1 MRQNLTT
8 VRKRFNEIREEAEKK
23 SVETDKLK
31 VTSSIQNHN

>member
-1 MRQNLTT
+1 MRQNLNT

-31 VTSSIQNHN
+31 VNIIHPKI